1 MGLMEKLKLGPHYRM
16 ERFSL
21 LFCVMVVGI
30 FITTGLCFAAHVQTQ
45 NTTLGEQAIYS
56 TEFETSKTGVSGK
69 VVDVYSSKD
78 KTKTLLLLKF
88 DDTKVVSTN
97 ADNYQMF
104 LTGASVEQNKQTLD
118 GVPSG
123 SIYMFGNTGYMGVYL
138 VNKDGFGPQILD
150 LVVRCNSELQTKSSE
165 DAEATGK
172 EVEDKSFADYDQFRV
187 YFNPGAAKAKHLDC
201 LDGTKAPSITNFYN
215 EAVITPQEDAI
226 HKQLKTQV
234 NDMRVSLNQIQE
246 YEKRLETEGVTVP
259 AEPSVIAG
267 DKVITNDDGSYTYKP
282 STVLPGGYD
291 LDWQHKSVTEG
302 FIKGLIKKTDSPN
315 MTVDQYFAMMTR
327 EANADASG
335 NQLDTNDIEWQL
347 NDGTLISSLSG
358 GKSSRYTKY
367 MDMCNDLTN
376 AWRTYY
382 NQKVDYQREMLGSL
396 LDLEVS
402 KDGILTSSS
411 VNTSEHALRCY

>member
-30 FITTGLCFAAHVQTQ
+30 LVTTVSCFVAHVQTQ

-69 VVDVYSSKD
+69 VIDVYSSED
-78 KTKTLLLLKF
+78 KAKTLLLLKF

-118 GVPSG
+118 GIPSG
-123 SIYMFGNTGYMGVYL
+123 SIYMFGNTGYMGIYL

-150 LVVRCNSELQTKSSE
+150 LVVRCNSELQTNASE
-165 DAEATGK
+165 AVDK
-172 EVEDKSFADYDQFRV
+172 EVEDKSFVDYDQFRV
-187 YFNPGAAKAKHLDC
+187 YFNPGASKAKHLDC
-201 LDGTKAPSITNFYN
+201 LDGSKAPSIKDFYN
-215 EAVITPQEDAI
+215 EAVITPQEDEI
-226 HKQLKTQV
+226 HAQLETQV
-234 NDMRVSLNQIQE
+234 NNMRVSLNQIHE
-246 YEKRLETEGVTVP
+246 YEERLKTEGITVP

-282 STVLPGGYD
+282 ATVLPGGYD
-291 LDWQHKSVTEG
+291 LDWQHTSVVDG
-302 FIKGLIKKTDSPN
+302 FIDDLIAKTDSPN

-327 EANADASG
+327 EANGDASG
-335 NQLDTNDIEWQL
+335 NKLDTNNIEWQL

-367 MDMCNDLTN
+367 MEMCNDLTN

-402 KDGILTSSS
+402 KDSILTSSS
-411 VNTSEHALRCY
+411 VNTSENVLQCY

>member
-30 FITTGLCFAAHVQTQ
+30 LVTTVSCFVAHVQTQ

-69 VVDVYSSKD
+69 VIDVYSSED
-78 KTKTLLLLKF
+78 KAKTLLLLKF

-118 GVPSG
+118 GIPSG
-123 SIYMFGNTGYMGVYL
+123 SIYMFGNTGYMGIYL

-150 LVVRCNSELQTKSSE
+150 LVVRCNSELQTNASE
-165 DAEATGK
+165 DVDE
-172 EVEDKSFADYDQFRV
+172 EVEDKSFVDYDQFRV
-187 YFNPGAAKAKHLDC
+187 YFNPGASKAKHLDC
-201 LDGTKAPSITNFYN
+201 LDGSKAPSIKDFYN
-215 EAVITPQEDAI
+215 EAVITPQEDEI
-226 HKQLKTQV
+226 HAQLETQV
-234 NDMRVSLNQIQE
+234 NNMRVSLNQIHE
-246 YEKRLETEGVTVP
+246 YEERLETEGITVP

-282 STVLPGGYD
+282 TTVLPGGYD
-291 LDWQHKSVTEG
+291 LDWQHTSVVDG
-302 FIKGLIKKTDSPN
+302 FIDDLIAKTDSPN

-335 NQLDTNDIEWQL
+335 NQLDTNNIEWQL

-367 MDMCNDLTN
+367 MEMCNDLTN

-411 VNTSEHALRCY
+411 VNTSENVLQCY

>member
-30 FITTGLCFAAHVQTQ
+30 LVTTVSCFVAHVQTQ

-69 VVDVYSSKD
+69 VIDVYSSED
-78 KTKTLLLLKF
+78 KAKTLLLLKF

-118 GVPSG
+118 GIPSG
-123 SIYMFGNTGYMGVYL
+123 SIYMFGNTGYMGIYL

-150 LVVRCNSELQTKSSE
+150 LVVRCNSELQTNASE
-165 DAEATGK
+165 DVDE
-172 EVEDKSFADYDQFRV
+172 EVEDKSFVDYDQFRV
-187 YFNPGAAKAKHLDC
+187 YFNPGASKAKHLDC
-201 LDGTKAPSITNFYN
+201 LDGSKAPSIKDFYN
-215 EAVITPQEDAI
+215 EAVITPQEDEI
-226 HKQLKTQV
+226 HAQLETQV
-234 NDMRVSLNQIQE
+234 NNMCVSLNQIHE
-246 YEKRLETEGVTVP
+246 YEERLETEGITVP

-282 STVLPGGYD
+282 ATVLPGGYD
-291 LDWQHKSVTEG
+291 LDWQHKSVTDG
-302 FIKGLIKKTDSPN
+302 FIKGLIEKTDSPN

-335 NQLDTNDIEWQL
+335 NKLDTNNIEWQL

-411 VNTSEHALRCY
+411 VNTSENVLQCY

>member
-30 FITTGLCFAAHVQTQ
+30 LVTTVSCFVAHVQTQ

-69 VVDVYSSKD
+69 VIDVYSSED
-78 KTKTLLLLKF
+78 KAKTLLLLKF

-118 GVPSG
+118 GIPSG
-123 SIYMFGNTGYMGVYL
+123 SIYMFGNTGYMGIYL

-150 LVVRCNSELQTKSSE
+150 LVVRCNSELQTNASE
-165 DAEATGK
+165 DVDE
-172 EVEDKSFADYDQFRV
+172 EVEDKSFVDYDQFRV
-187 YFNPGAAKAKHLDC
+187 YFNPGASKAKHLDC
-201 LDGTKAPSITNFYN
+201 LDGSKAPSIKDFYN
-215 EAVITPQEDAI
+215 EAVIAPQENEI
-226 HKQLKTQV
+226 HAQLETQV
-234 NDMRVSLNQIQE
+234 NNMRVSLNQIHE
-246 YEKRLETEGVTVP
+246 YEERLETEGITVP

-282 STVLPGGYD
+282 ATVLPGGYD
-291 LDWQHKSVTEG
+291 LDWQHKSVTDG
-302 FIKGLIKKTDSPN
+302 FIKGLIEKTDSPN

-335 NQLDTNDIEWQL
+335 NKLDTNNIEWQL

-367 MDMCNDLTN
+367 MEMCNDLTN

-402 KDGILTSSS
+402 KDSILTSSS
-411 VNTSEHALRCY
+411 VNTSENVLQCY

>member
-30 FITTGLCFAAHVQTQ
+30 LVTTVSCFVAHVQTQ

-69 VVDVYSSKD
+69 VIDVYSSED
-78 KTKTLLLLKF
+78 KAKTLLLLKF

-118 GVPSG
+118 GIPSG

-150 LVVRCNSELQTKSSE
+150 LVVRCNSELQTNASE
-165 DAEATGK
+165 DVDE
-172 EVEDKSFADYDQFRV
+172 EVEDKSFVDYDQFRV
-187 YFNPGAAKAKHLDC
+187 YFNPGASKAKHLDC
-201 LDGTKAPSITNFYN
+201 LDGSKAPSIKDFYN
-215 EAVITPQEDAI
+215 EAVITPQEDEI
-226 HKQLKTQV
+226 HAQLETQV
-234 NDMRVSLNQIQE
+234 NNMRVSLNQIHE
-246 YEKRLETEGVTVP
+246 YEERLETEGITVP

-282 STVLPGGYD
+282 ATVLPGGYD
-291 LDWQHKSVTEG
+291 LDWQHKSVTDG
-302 FIKGLIKKTDSPN
+302 FIKGLIEKTDSPN

-367 MDMCNDLTN
+367 MEMCNDLTN

-411 VNTSEHALRCY
+411 VNTSENVLQCY

>member
-30 FITTGLCFAAHVQTQ
+30 LVTTVSCFVAHVQTQ

-69 VVDVYSSKD
+69 VIDVYSSED
-78 KTKTLLLLKF
+78 KAKTLLLLKF

-123 SIYMFGNTGYMGVYL
+123 SIYMFGNTGYMGIYL

-150 LVVRCNSELQTKSSE
+150 LVVRCNSELQTNASE
-165 DAEATGK
+165 DVDE
-172 EVEDKSFADYDQFRV
+172 EVEDKSFVDYDQFRV
-187 YFNPGAAKAKHLDC
+187 YFNPGASKAKHLDC
-201 LDGTKAPSITNFYN
+201 LDGSKAPSIKDFYN
-215 EAVITPQEDAI
+215 EAVITPQEDEI
-226 HKQLKTQV
+226 HAQLETQV
-234 NDMRVSLNQIQE
+234 NNMRVSLNQIHE
-246 YEKRLETEGVTVP
+246 YEERLETEGITVP

-282 STVLPGGYD
+282 ATVLPGGYD
-291 LDWQHKSVTEG
+291 LDWQHTSVVDG
-302 FIKGLIKKTDSPN
+302 FIKGLIEKTDSPN

-335 NQLDTNDIEWQL
+335 NKLDTNNIEWQL
-347 NDGTLISSLSG
+347 NDGTLISSLSD

-367 MDMCNDLTN
+367 MEMCNDLAN

-402 KDGILTSSS
+402 KDSILTSSS
-411 VNTSEHALRCY
+411 VNTSENALQCY

>member
-30 FITTGLCFAAHVQTQ
+30 LVTTVSCFVAHVQTQ

-69 VVDVYSSKD
+69 VIDVYSSED
-78 KTKTLLLLKF
+78 KAKTLLLLKF

-118 GVPSG
+118 GIPSG
-123 SIYMFGNTGYMGVYL
+123 SIYMFGNTGYMGIYL

-150 LVVRCNSELQTKSSE
+150 LVVRCNSELQTNASE
-165 DAEATGK
+165 DVDE
-172 EVEDKSFADYDQFRV
+172 EVEDKSFVDYDQFRV
-187 YFNPGAAKAKHLDC
+187 YFNPGASKAKHLDC
-201 LDGTKAPSITNFYN
+201 LDGSKAPSIKDFYN
-215 EAVITPQEDAI
+215 EAVITPQEDEI
-226 HKQLKTQV
+226 HAQLETQV
-234 NDMRVSLNQIQE
+234 NNMRVSLNQIHE
-246 YEKRLETEGVTVP
+246 YEERLKTEGVTVP

-282 STVLPGGYD
+282 ATVLPGGYD
-291 LDWQHKSVTEG
+291 LDWQHTSVVDG
-302 FIKGLIKKTDSPN
+302 FIKGLIEKTDSPN

-335 NQLDTNDIEWQL
+335 NKLDTNNIEWQL

-367 MDMCNDLTN
+367 MEMCNDLTN

-402 KDGILTSSS
+402 KDSILTSSS
-411 VNTSEHALRCY
+411 VNTSENVLQCY

>member
-30 FITTGLCFAAHVQTQ
+30 LVTTVLCFVTHVQTQ

-69 VVDVYSSKD
+69 VIDVYSSED
-78 KTKTLLLLKF
+78 KAKTLLLLKF

-118 GVPSG
+118 GIPSG

-150 LVVRCNSELQTKSSE
+150 LVVRCNSELQMNASE
-165 DAEATGK
+165 DVDK
-172 EVEDKSFADYDQFRV
+172 EVEDKSFVDYDQFRV
-187 YFNPGAAKAKHLDC
+187 YFNPGASKAKHLDC
-201 LDGTKAPSITNFYN
+201 LDGSKAPSIKDFYN
-215 EAVITPQEDAI
+215 EAVITPQENEI
-226 HKQLKTQV
+226 HAQLETQV
-234 NDMRVSLNQIQE
+234 NNMRVSLNQIHE
-246 YEKRLETEGVTVP
+246 YEERLETEGITVP

-282 STVLPGGYD
+282 ATVLPGGYD
-291 LDWQHKSVTEG
+291 LDWQHKSVTDG
-302 FIKGLIKKTDSPN
+302 FIKGLIEKTDSPN

-367 MDMCNDLTN
+367 MEMCNDLTN

-411 VNTSEHALRCY
+411 VNTSENVLQCY

>member
-30 FITTGLCFAAHVQTQ
+30 LVTTVSCFVAHVQTQ

-56 TEFETSKTGVSGK
+56 TEFETSKTGMSGK
-69 VVDVYSSKD
+69 VIDVYSSED
-78 KTKTLLLLKF
+78 KAKTLLLLKF

-118 GVPSG
+118 GIPSG
-123 SIYMFGNTGYMGVYL
+123 SIYMFGNTGYMGIYL

-150 LVVRCNSELQTKSSE
+150 LVVRCNSELQTNASE
-165 DAEATGK
+165 DVDE
-172 EVEDKSFADYDQFRV
+172 EVEDKSFVDYDQFRV
-187 YFNPGAAKAKHLDC
+187 YFNPGASKAKHLDC
-201 LDGTKAPSITNFYN
+201 LDGSKAPSIKDFYN
-215 EAVITPQEDAI
+215 EAVITPQEDEI
-226 HKQLKTQV
+226 HAQLETQV
-234 NDMRVSLNQIQE
+234 NNMRVSLNQIHE
-246 YEKRLETEGVTVP
+246 YEERLETEGITVP

-282 STVLPGGYD
+282 ATVLPGGYD
-291 LDWQHKSVTEG
+291 LDWQHTSVVDG
-302 FIKGLIKKTDSPN
+302 FIDDLIAKTDSPN

-327 EANADASG
+327 EANGDASG
-335 NQLDTNDIEWQL
+335 NKLDTNNIEWQL

-367 MDMCNDLTN
+367 MEMCNDLTN
-376 AWRTYY
+376 AWHTYY

-402 KDGILTSSS
+402 KDSILTSSS
-411 VNTSEHALRCY
+411 VNTSENVLRCY

>member
-1 MGLMEKLKLGPHYRM
+1 MSLMEKLKLGPHYRM

-30 FITTGLCFAAHVQTQ
+30 LVTTVSCFVAHVQTQ

-69 VVDVYSSKD
+69 VIDVYSSED
-78 KTKTLLLLKF
+78 KAKTFLLLKF

-123 SIYMFGNTGYMGVYL
+123 SIYMFGNTGYMGIYL

-150 LVVRCNSELQTKSSE
+150 LVVRCNSELQTNASE
-165 DAEATGK
+165 DVDE
-172 EVEDKSFADYDQFRV
+172 EVEDKSFVDYDQFRV
-187 YFNPGAAKAKHLDC
+187 YFNPGASKAKHLDC
-201 LDGTKAPSITNFYN
+201 LDGAKAPSIKDFYN
-215 EAVITPQEDAI
+215 EAVITPQEDEI
-226 HKQLKTQV
+226 HAQLETQV
-234 NDMRVSLNQIQE
+234 NNMRVSLNQIHE
-246 YEKRLETEGVTVP
+246 YEERLETEGITVP

-267 DKVITNDDGSYTYKP
+267 DKVIANDDGSYTYKP
-282 STVLPGGYD
+282 ATVLPGGYD
-291 LDWQHKSVTEG
+291 LDWQHTSVVDG
-302 FIKGLIKKTDSPN
+302 FIKGLIEKTDSPN

-327 EANADASG
+327 EANGDASD
-335 NQLDTNDIEWQL
+335 NKLDTNNIEWQL

-367 MDMCNDLTN
+367 MEMCNDLTD

-402 KDGILTSSS
+402 KDSILTSSS
-411 VNTSEHALRCY
+411 VNTSENVLQCY

>member
-30 FITTGLCFAAHVQTQ
+30 LVTTVSCFVAHVQTQ

-69 VVDVYSSKD
+69 VIDVYSSED
-78 KTKTLLLLKF
+78 KAKTLLLLKF

-118 GVPSG
+118 GIPSG
-123 SIYMFGNTGYMGVYL
+123 SIYMFGNTGYMGIYL

-150 LVVRCNSELQTKSSE
+150 LVVRCNSELQTNASE
-165 DAEATGK
+165 DVDK
-172 EVEDKSFADYDQFRV
+172 EVEDKSFVDYDQFRV
-187 YFNPGAAKAKHLDC
+187 YFNPGASKAKHLDC
-201 LDGTKAPSITNFYN
+201 LDGSKAPSIKDFYN
-215 EAVITPQEDAI
+215 EAVITPQEDEI
-226 HKQLKTQV
+226 HALLETQV
-234 NDMRVSLNQIQE
+234 NNMRVSLNQIHE
-246 YEKRLETEGVTVP
+246 YEERLKTEGITVP

-282 STVLPGGYD
+282 ATVLPGGYD
-291 LDWQHKSVTEG
+291 LDWQHKSVTDG
-302 FIKGLIKKTDSPN
+302 FIKGLIEKTDSPN

-327 EANADASG
+327 EADADASG

-367 MDMCNDLTN
+367 MEMCNDLTN

-402 KDGILTSSS
+402 KDSILTSSS
-411 VNTSEHALRCY
+411 VNTSENVLQCY

>member
-30 FITTGLCFAAHVQTQ
+30 LVTTVLCFVTHVQTQ

-69 VVDVYSSKD
+69 VIDVYSSED

-118 GVPSG
+118 GIPSG
-123 SIYMFGNTGYMGVYL
+123 SIYMFGNTGYMGIYL
-138 VNKDGFGPQILD
+138 VNQDGFGPQILD
-150 LVVRCNSELQTKSSE
+150 LVVRCNSELQTNASE
-165 DAEATGK
+165 DVDE
-172 EVEDKSFADYDQFRV
+172 EVEDQSFVDYDQFRV
-187 YFNPGAAKAKHLDC
+187 YFNPGASKAKHLDC
-201 LDGTKAPSITNFYN
+201 LDGSKAPSITDFYN
-215 EAVITPQEDAI
+215 EAVITPQEDEI
-226 HKQLKTQV
+226 HAQLETQV
-234 NDMRVSLNQIQE
+234 NNMRVSLNQIHE

-282 STVLPGGYD
+282 ATVLPGGYD
-291 LDWQHKSVTEG
+291 LDWQHTSVVDG
-302 FIKGLIKKTDSPN
+302 FIDDLIAKTDSPN

-327 EANADASG
+327 EANGDASG

-358 GKSSRYTKY
+358 ESSSRYTEY
-367 MDMCNDLTN
+367 MEMCNDLTN

-411 VNTSEHALRCY
+411 VNTSENVLQCY

>member
-30 FITTGLCFAAHVQTQ
+30 LVTTVSCFVAHVQTQ

-69 VVDVYSSKD
+69 VIDVYSSED
-78 KTKTLLLLKF
+78 KAKTLLLLKF

-123 SIYMFGNTGYMGVYL
+123 SIYMFGNTGYMGIYL

-150 LVVRCNSELQTKSSE
+150 LVVRCNSELQTNASE
-165 DAEATGK
+165 DVDE
-172 EVEDKSFADYDQFRV
+172 EVEDKSFVDYDQFRV
-187 YFNPGAAKAKHLDC
+187 YFNPGASKAKHLDC
-201 LDGTKAPSITNFYN
+201 LDGSKAPSIKDFYN
-215 EAVITPQEDAI
+215 EAVITPQEDEI
-226 HKQLKTQV
+226 HAQLETQV
-234 NDMRVSLNQIQE
+234 NNMRVSLNQIHE
-246 YEKRLETEGVTVP
+246 YEERLETEGVTVP

-282 STVLPGGYD
+282 ATVLPGGYD
-291 LDWQHKSVTEG
+291 LDWQHTSVVDG

-335 NQLDTNDIEWQL
+335 NQLDTNNIEWQL

-367 MDMCNDLTN
+367 MEMCNDLTN

-382 NQKVDYQREMLGSL
+382 NQKVDYQHEMLGSL

-402 KDGILTSSS
+402 KDSILTSSS
-411 VNTSEHALRCY
+411 VNTSENVLQCY

>member
-21 LFCVMVVGI
+21 LFCVMIVGI
-30 FITTGLCFAAHVQTQ
+30 FITTGLCFAAHVQSQ
-45 NTTLGEQAIYS
+45 NTTLDEQAIYS

-165 DAEATGK
+165 NAEATGK

-226 HKQLKTQV
+226 HKQLETQV

-246 YEKRLETEGVTVP
+246 SEKRLET
-259 AEPSVIAG
+259 
-267 DKVITNDDGSYTYKP
+267 
-282 STVLPGGYD
+282 
-291 LDWQHKSVTEG
+291 
-302 FIKGLIKKTDSPN
+302 
-315 MTVDQYFAMMTR
+315 
-327 EANADASG
+327 
-335 NQLDTNDIEWQL
+335 
-347 NDGTLISSLSG
+347 
-358 GKSSRYTKY
+358 
-367 MDMCNDLTN
+367 
-376 AWRTYY
+376 
-382 NQKVDYQREMLGSL
+382 
-396 LDLEVS
+396 
-402 KDGILTSSS
+402 
-411 VNTSEHALRCY
+411 

>member
-30 FITTGLCFAAHVQTQ
+30 LVTTVSCFVAHVQTQ

-69 VVDVYSSKD
+69 VIDVYSSED
-78 KTKTLLLLKF
+78 KAKTLLLLKF

-118 GVPSG
+118 GIPSG
-123 SIYMFGNTGYMGVYL
+123 SIYMFGNTGYMGIYL

-150 LVVRCNSELQTKSSE
+150 LVVRCNSELQTNASE
-165 DAEATGK
+165 DVDE
-172 EVEDKSFADYDQFRV
+172 EVEDKSFVDYDQFRV
-187 YFNPGAAKAKHLDC
+187 YFNPGASKAKHLDC
-201 LDGTKAPSITNFYN
+201 LDGSKAPSIKDFYN
-215 EAVITPQEDAI
+215 EAVITPQEDEI
-226 HKQLKTQV
+226 HAQLETQV
-234 NDMRVSLNQIQE
+234 NNMRVSLNQIHE
-246 YEKRLETEGVTVP
+246 YEERLETEGITVP

-282 STVLPGGYD
+282 ATVLPGGYD
-291 LDWQHKSVTEG
+291 LDWQHTSVVDG
-302 FIKGLIKKTDSPN
+302 FIDDLIAKTDSPN

-367 MDMCNDLTN
+367 MEMCNDLTN

-402 KDGILTSSS
+402 KDSILTSSS
-411 VNTSEHALRCY
+411 VNTSENVLQCY

>member
-30 FITTGLCFAAHVQTQ
+30 LVTTVLCFVTHVQTQ

-69 VVDVYSSKD
+69 VIDVYSSED

-104 LTGASVEQNKQTLD
+104 LTGANVEQNKQTLD
-118 GVPSG
+118 GIPSG
-123 SIYMFGNTGYMGVYL
+123 SIYMFGNTGYMGIYL
-138 VNKDGFGPQILD
+138 VNQDGFGPQILD
-150 LVVRCNSELQTKSSE
+150 LVVRCNSELQTNASE
-165 DAEATGK
+165 DVDE
-172 EVEDKSFADYDQFRV
+172 EVEDQSFVNYDQFRV
-187 YFNPGAAKAKHLDC
+187 YFNPGASKAKHLDC
-201 LDGTKAPSITNFYN
+201 LDGSKAPSITDFYN
-215 EAVITPQEDAI
+215 EAVITPQEDEI
-226 HKQLKTQV
+226 HAQLETQV
-234 NDMRVSLNQIQE
+234 NNMRVSLNQIHE
-246 YEKRLETEGVTVP
+246 YEERLETEGITVP

-282 STVLPGGYD
+282 ATVLPGGYD
-291 LDWQHKSVTEG
+291 LDWQHTSVVDG

-327 EANADASG
+327 EANGDASG

-358 GKSSRYTKY
+358 GSSSRYTEY
-367 MDMCNDLTN
+367 MEMCNDLTN

-396 LDLEVS
+396 LDLEAS

-411 VNTSEHALRCY
+411 VNTSENVLQCY

>member
-30 FITTGLCFAAHVQTQ
+30 LVTTVSCFVVHVQTQ

-69 VVDVYSSKD
+69 VIDVYSSED
-78 KTKTLLLLKF
+78 KAKTLLLLKF

-118 GVPSG
+118 GIPSG
-123 SIYMFGNTGYMGVYL
+123 SIYMFGNTGYMGIYL

-150 LVVRCNSELQTKSSE
+150 LVVRCNSELQTNASE
-165 DAEATGK
+165 DVDE
-172 EVEDKSFADYDQFRV
+172 EVEDKSFVDYDQFRV
-187 YFNPGAAKAKHLDC
+187 YFNPGASKAKHLDC
-201 LDGTKAPSITNFYN
+201 LDGSKAPSIKDFYN
-215 EAVITPQEDAI
+215 EAVITPQEDEI
-226 HKQLKTQV
+226 HAQLETQV
-234 NDMRVSLNQIQE
+234 NNMRVSLNQIHE
-246 YEKRLETEGVTVP
+246 YEERLETEGVTVP

-282 STVLPGGYD
+282 ATVLPGGYD
-291 LDWQHKSVTEG
+291 LDWQHTSVVDG
-302 FIKGLIKKTDSPN
+302 FIKGLIEKTDSPN

-327 EANADASG
+327 EANGDASG
-335 NQLDTNDIEWQL
+335 NKLDTNNIEWQL

-367 MDMCNDLTN
+367 MEMCNDLTN

-402 KDGILTSSS
+402 KDSILTSSS
-411 VNTSEHALRCY
+411 VNTSENVLQCY

>member
-30 FITTGLCFAAHVQTQ
+30 LVTTVSCFVAHVQTQ

-69 VVDVYSSKD
+69 VIDVYSSED
-78 KTKTLLLLKF
+78 KAKTLLLLKF

-118 GVPSG
+118 GIPSG
-123 SIYMFGNTGYMGVYL
+123 SIYMFGNTGYMGIYL

-150 LVVRCNSELQTKSSE
+150 LVVRCNSELQTNASE
-165 DAEATGK
+165 DVDE
-172 EVEDKSFADYDQFRV
+172 EVEDKSFVNYDQFRV
-187 YFNPGAAKAKHLDC
+187 YFNLGASKAKHLDC
-201 LDGTKAPSITNFYN
+201 LDGSKAPSIKDFYN
-215 EAVITPQEDAI
+215 EAVITPQEDEI
-226 HKQLKTQV
+226 HAQLETQV
-234 NDMRVSLNQIQE
+234 NNMRVSLNQIHE
-246 YEKRLETEGVTVP
+246 YEERLKTEGVTVP

-267 DKVITNDDGSYTYKP
+267 DKVIPNDDGSYTYKP
-282 STVLPGGYD
+282 ATVLPGGYD
-291 LDWQHKSVTEG
+291 LDWQHTSVADG
-302 FIKGLIKKTDSPN
+302 FIKGLIEKTDSPN

-335 NQLDTNDIEWQL
+335 NKLDTNNIEWQL

-367 MDMCNDLTN
+367 MEMCNDLTN
-376 AWRTYY
+376 AWHTYY

-402 KDGILTSSS
+402 KDSILTSSS
-411 VNTSEHALRCY
+411 VNTSENVLQCY

>member
-1 MGLMEKLKLGPHYRM
+1 MSLMEKLKLGPHYRM

-30 FITTGLCFAAHVQTQ
+30 LVTTVSCFVAHVQTQ

-69 VVDVYSSKD
+69 VIDVYSSED
-78 KTKTLLLLKF
+78 KAKTFLLLKF

-118 GVPSG
+118 GIPSG

-138 VNKDGFGPQILD
+138 VNKDGFGSQILD
-150 LVVRCNSELQTKSSE
+150 LVVRCNSELQTNASE
-165 DAEATGK
+165 DVDE
-172 EVEDKSFADYDQFRV
+172 EVEDKSFVDYDQFRV
-187 YFNPGAAKAKHLDC
+187 YFNPGASKAKHLDC
-201 LDGTKAPSITNFYN
+201 LDGSKAPSIKDFYN
-215 EAVITPQEDAI
+215 EAVIAPQENEI
-226 HKQLKTQV
+226 HAQLETQV
-234 NDMRVSLNQIQE
+234 NNMRVSLNQIHE
-246 YEKRLETEGVTVP
+246 YEERLETEGITVP

-282 STVLPGGYD
+282 ATVLPGGYD
-291 LDWQHKSVTEG
+291 LDWQHKSVTDG
-302 FIKGLIKKTDSPN
+302 FIKGLIEKTDSPN

-358 GKSSRYTKY
+358 EKSSRYTKY
-367 MDMCNDLTN
+367 MEMCNDLTN

-396 LDLEVS
+396 LDLEAS

-411 VNTSEHALRCY
+411 VNTSENVLQCY

>member
-30 FITTGLCFAAHVQTQ
+30 LVTTVSCFVAHVQTQ

-69 VVDVYSSKD
+69 VIDVYFSED
-78 KTKTLLLLKF
+78 KAKTLLLLKF

-123 SIYMFGNTGYMGVYL
+123 SIYMFGNTGYMGIYL

-150 LVVRCNSELQTKSSE
+150 LVVRCNSELQTNASE
-165 DAEATGK
+165 DVDE
-172 EVEDKSFADYDQFRV
+172 EVEDKSFVDYDQFRV
-187 YFNPGAAKAKHLDC
+187 YFNPGASKAKHLDC
-201 LDGTKAPSITNFYN
+201 LDGSKAPSIKDFYN
-215 EAVITPQEDAI
+215 EAVITPQEDEI
-226 HKQLKTQV
+226 HAQLETQV
-234 NDMRVSLNQIQE
+234 NNMRVSLNQIHE
-246 YEKRLETEGVTVP
+246 YEERLETEGITVP

-282 STVLPGGYD
+282 ATVLPGGYD
-291 LDWQHKSVTEG
+291 LDWQHTSVVDG
-302 FIKGLIKKTDSPN
+302 FIDDLIAKTDSPN

-327 EANADASG
+327 EANGDASG
-335 NQLDTNDIEWQL
+335 NKLDTDNIEWQL

-367 MDMCNDLTN
+367 MEMCNDLTN

-402 KDGILTSSS
+402 KDSILTSSS
-411 VNTSEHALRCY
+411 VNTSENVLQCY

>member
-30 FITTGLCFAAHVQTQ
+30 LVTTVSCFVAHVQTQ

-69 VVDVYSSKD
+69 VIDVYSSED
-78 KTKTLLLLKF
+78 KAKTLLLLKF

-118 GVPSG
+118 GIPSG
-123 SIYMFGNTGYMGVYL
+123 SIYMFGNTGYMGIYL

-150 LVVRCNSELQTKSSE
+150 LVVRCNSELQTNASE
-165 DAEATGK
+165 DVDE
-172 EVEDKSFADYDQFRV
+172 EVEDKSFVDYDQFRV
-187 YFNPGAAKAKHLDC
+187 YFNPGASKAKHLDC
-201 LDGTKAPSITNFYN
+201 LDGSKAPSIKDFYN
-215 EAVITPQEDAI
+215 EAVITPQEDEI
-226 HKQLKTQV
+226 HAQLETQV
-234 NDMRVSLNQIQE
+234 NNMRVSLNQIHE
-246 YEKRLETEGVTVP
+246 YEERLETEGVTVP

-291 LDWQHKSVTEG
+291 LDWQHTSVVDG

-335 NQLDTNDIEWQL
+335 NQLDTNNIEWQL

-367 MDMCNDLTN
+367 MEMCNDLTN

-402 KDGILTSSS
+402 KDSILTSSS
-411 VNTSEHALRCY
+411 VNTSENVLQCY

>member
-30 FITTGLCFAAHVQTQ
+30 LVTTVSCFVAHVQTQ

-69 VVDVYSSKD
+69 VIDVYSSED
-78 KTKTLLLLKF
+78 KAKTLLLLKF

-118 GVPSG
+118 GIPSG
-123 SIYMFGNTGYMGVYL
+123 SIYMFGNTGYMGIYL

-150 LVVRCNSELQTKSSE
+150 LVVRCNSELQTNASE
-165 DAEATGK
+165 DVDE
-172 EVEDKSFADYDQFRV
+172 EVEDKSFVDYDQFRV
-187 YFNPGAAKAKHLDC
+187 YFNPGASKAKHLDC
-201 LDGTKAPSITNFYN
+201 LDGSKAPSIKDFYN
-215 EAVITPQEDAI
+215 EAVITPQEDEI
-226 HKQLKTQV
+226 HAQLETQV
-234 NDMRVSLNQIQE
+234 NNMRVSLNQIHE
-246 YEKRLETEGVTVP
+246 YEERLKTEGITVP

-282 STVLPGGYD
+282 ATVLPGGYD
-291 LDWQHKSVTEG
+291 LDWQHTSVVDG
-302 FIKGLIKKTDSPN
+302 FIDDLIAKTDSPN

-327 EANADASG
+327 EANGDASG
-335 NQLDTNDIEWQL
+335 NKLDTNNIEWQL

-367 MDMCNDLTN
+367 MEMCNDLTN

-402 KDGILTSSS
+402 KDSILTSSS
-411 VNTSEHALRCY
+411 VNTSENVLQCY

>member
-30 FITTGLCFAAHVQTQ
+30 LVTTVSCFVAHVQTQ

-69 VVDVYSSKD
+69 VIDVYSSED
-78 KTKTLLLLKF
+78 KAKTLLLLKF

-123 SIYMFGNTGYMGVYL
+123 SIYMFGNTGYMGIYL

-150 LVVRCNSELQTKSSE
+150 LVVRCNSELQTNASE
-165 DAEATGK
+165 DVDE
-172 EVEDKSFADYDQFRV
+172 EVEDKSFVDYDQFRV
-187 YFNPGAAKAKHLDC
+187 YFNPGASKAKHLDC
-201 LDGTKAPSITNFYN
+201 LDGSKAPSIKDFYN
-215 EAVITPQEDAI
+215 EAVITPQEDEI
-226 HKQLKTQV
+226 HAQLETQV
-234 NDMRVSLNQIQE
+234 NNMRVSLNQIHE
-246 YEKRLETEGVTVP
+246 YEERLETEGITVP

-282 STVLPGGYD
+282 ATVLPGGYD
-291 LDWQHKSVTEG
+291 LDWQHTSVVDG
-302 FIKGLIKKTDSPN
+302 FIDDLIAKTDSPN

-327 EANADASG
+327 EANGDASG
-335 NQLDTNDIEWQL
+335 NKLDTNNIEWQL

-367 MDMCNDLTN
+367 MEMCNDLTN

-411 VNTSEHALRCY
+411 VNTSENVLQCY

>member
-30 FITTGLCFAAHVQTQ
+30 LVTTVSCFVAHVQTQ

-69 VVDVYSSKD
+69 VIDVYSSED
-78 KTKTLLLLKF
+78 KAKTLLLLKF

-123 SIYMFGNTGYMGVYL
+123 SIYMFGNTGYMGIYL

-150 LVVRCNSELQTKSSE
+150 LVVRCNSELQTNASE
-165 DAEATGK
+165 DVDE
-172 EVEDKSFADYDQFRV
+172 EVEDKSFVDYDQFRV
-187 YFNPGAAKAKHLDC
+187 YFNPGASKAKHLDC
-201 LDGTKAPSITNFYN
+201 LDGSKAPSIKDFYN
-215 EAVITPQEDAI
+215 EAVITPQEDEI
-226 HKQLKTQV
+226 HAQLETQV
-234 NDMRVSLNQIQE
+234 NNMRVSLNQIHE
-246 YEKRLETEGVTVP
+246 YEERLETEGITVP

-282 STVLPGGYD
+282 ATVLPGGYD
-291 LDWQHKSVTEG
+291 LDWQHTSVVDG
-302 FIKGLIKKTDSPN
+302 FIDDLIAKTDSPN

-327 EANADASG
+327 EANGDASG
-335 NQLDTNDIEWQL
+335 NKLDTNNIEWQL

-367 MDMCNDLTN
+367 MEMCNDLTN

-402 KDGILTSSS
+402 KDSILTSSS
-411 VNTSEHALRCY
+411 VNTSENVLQCY

>member
-30 FITTGLCFAAHVQTQ
+30 LVTTVSCFVAHVQTQ

-69 VVDVYSSKD
+69 VIDVYSSED
-78 KTKTLLLLKF
+78 KAKTLLLLKF

-118 GVPSG
+118 GIPSG
-123 SIYMFGNTGYMGVYL
+123 SIYMFGNTGYMGIYL
-138 VNKDGFGPQILD
+138 VNKDGFGSQILD
-150 LVVRCNSELQTKSSE
+150 LVVRCNSELQTNASE
-165 DAEATGK
+165 DVDE
-172 EVEDKSFADYDQFRV
+172 EVEDKSFVDYDQFRV
-187 YFNPGAAKAKHLDC
+187 YFNPGASKAKHLDC
-201 LDGTKAPSITNFYN
+201 LDGSKAPSIKDFYN
-215 EAVITPQEDAI
+215 EAVITPQENEI
-226 HKQLKTQV
+226 HAQLETQV
-234 NDMRVSLNQIQE
+234 NNMRVSLNQIHE
-246 YEKRLETEGVTVP
+246 YEERLETEGITVP

-282 STVLPGGYD
+282 ATVLPGGYD
-291 LDWQHKSVTEG
+291 LDWQHTSVVDG
-302 FIKGLIKKTDSPN
+302 FIDDLIAKTDSPN

-327 EANADASG
+327 EANGDASG
-335 NQLDTNDIEWQL
+335 NKLDTNNIEWQL

-367 MDMCNDLTN
+367 MEMCNDLTN

-402 KDGILTSSS
+402 KDSILTSSS
-411 VNTSEHALRCY
+411 VNTSENVLQCY

>member
-30 FITTGLCFAAHVQTQ
+30 LVTTVSCFVAHVQTQ

-69 VVDVYSSKD
+69 VIDVYSSED
-78 KTKTLLLLKF
+78 KAKTLLLLKF

-118 GVPSG
+118 GIPSG
-123 SIYMFGNTGYMGVYL
+123 SIYMFGNTGYMGIYL

-150 LVVRCNSELQTKSSE
+150 LVVRCNSELQTNASE
-165 DAEATGK
+165 DVDE
-172 EVEDKSFADYDQFRV
+172 EVEDKSFVDYDQFRV
-187 YFNPGAAKAKHLDC
+187 YFNPGASKAKHLDC
-201 LDGTKAPSITNFYN
+201 LDGSKAPSIKDFYN
-215 EAVITPQEDAI
+215 EAVITPQEDEI
-226 HKQLKTQV
+226 HAQLETQV
-234 NDMRVSLNQIQE
+234 NNMRVSLNQIHE
-246 YEKRLETEGVTVP
+246 YEERLKTEGITVP

-282 STVLPGGYD
+282 ATVLPGGYD
-291 LDWQHKSVTEG
+291 LDWQHTSVVDG
-302 FIKGLIKKTDSPN
+302 FIGDLIAKTDSPN

-335 NQLDTNDIEWQL
+335 NQLDTNNIEWQL

-367 MDMCNDLTN
+367 MEMCNDLTN

-402 KDGILTSSS
+402 KDSILTSSS
-411 VNTSEHALRCY
+411 VNTSENVLQCY

>member
-30 FITTGLCFAAHVQTQ
+30 LATTVLCFVTHVQTQ

-69 VVDVYSSKD
+69 VIDVYSSED
-78 KTKTLLLLKF
+78 KAKTLLLLKF

-118 GVPSG
+118 GIPSG
-123 SIYMFGNTGYMGVYL
+123 SIYMFGNTGYMGIYL
-138 VNKDGFGPQILD
+138 VNKDGFSPQILD
-150 LVVRCNSELQTKSSE
+150 LVVRCNSELQTNASE
-165 DAEATGK
+165 DVDE
-172 EVEDKSFADYDQFRV
+172 EVEDKSFVDYDQFRV
-187 YFNPGAAKAKHLDC
+187 YFNPGASKAKHLDC
-201 LDGTKAPSITNFYN
+201 LDGSKAPSIKDFYN
-215 EAVITPQEDAI
+215 EAVIAPQENEI
-226 HKQLKTQV
+226 HAQLETQV
-234 NDMRVSLNQIQE
+234 NNMRVSLNQIHE
-246 YEKRLETEGVTVP
+246 YEERLETEGITVP

-282 STVLPGGYD
+282 ATVLPGGYD
-291 LDWQHKSVTEG
+291 LDWQHKSVTDG
-302 FIKGLIKKTDSPN
+302 FIKGLIEKTDSPN

-367 MDMCNDLTN
+367 MGMCNDLTN

-402 KDGILTSSS
+402 KDSILTSSS
-411 VNTSEHALRCY
+411 VNTSENVLQCY

>member
-30 FITTGLCFAAHVQTQ
+30 LVTTVSCFVAHVQTQ

-69 VVDVYSSKD
+69 VIDVYSSED
-78 KTKTLLLLKF
+78 KAKTLLLLKF

-123 SIYMFGNTGYMGVYL
+123 SIYMFGNTGYMGIYL

-150 LVVRCNSELQTKSSE
+150 LVVRCNSELQTNASE
-165 DAEATGK
+165 DVDE
-172 EVEDKSFADYDQFRV
+172 EVEDKSFVDYDQFRV
-187 YFNPGAAKAKHLDC
+187 YFNPGASKAKHLDC
-201 LDGTKAPSITNFYN
+201 LDGSKAPSIKDFYN
-215 EAVITPQEDAI
+215 EAVITPQEDEI
-226 HKQLKTQV
+226 HAQLETQV
-234 NDMRVSLNQIQE
+234 NNMRVSLNQIHE
-246 YEKRLETEGVTVP
+246 YEERLETEGITVP

-282 STVLPGGYD
+282 ATVLPGGYD
-291 LDWQHKSVTEG
+291 LDWQHTSVVDG
-302 FIKGLIKKTDSPN
+302 FIDDLIAKTDSPN

-327 EANADASG
+327 EANGDASG
-335 NQLDTNDIEWQL
+335 NKLDTNNIEWQL

-367 MDMCNDLTN
+367 MEMCNDLTN

-402 KDGILTSSS
+402 KNSILTSSS
-411 VNTSEHALRCY
+411 VNTSENVLQCY

>member
-30 FITTGLCFAAHVQTQ
+30 LVTTVSCFVAHVQTQ

-69 VVDVYSSKD
+69 VIDVYSSED
-78 KTKTLLLLKF
+78 KAKTLLLLKF

-118 GVPSG
+118 GIPSG
-123 SIYMFGNTGYMGVYL
+123 SIYMFGNTGYMGIYL

-150 LVVRCNSELQTKSSE
+150 LVVRCNSELQTNASE
-165 DAEATGK
+165 DVDE
-172 EVEDKSFADYDQFRV
+172 EVEDKSFVDYDQFRV
-187 YFNPGAAKAKHLDC
+187 YFNPGASKAKHLDC
-201 LDGTKAPSITNFYN
+201 LDGSKAPSIKDFYN
-215 EAVITPQEDAI
+215 EAVITPQEDEI
-226 HKQLKTQV
+226 HAQLETQV
-234 NDMRVSLNQIQE
+234 NNMRVSLNQIHE
-246 YEKRLETEGVTVP
+246 YEERLETEGITVP

-282 STVLPGGYD
+282 ATVLPGGYD
-291 LDWQHKSVTEG
+291 LDWQHTSVVDG
-302 FIKGLIKKTDSPN
+302 FIDDLIAKTDSPN

-327 EANADASG
+327 EANGDASG
-335 NQLDTNDIEWQL
+335 NKLDTNNIEWQL

-367 MDMCNDLTN
+367 MEMCNDLTN

-402 KDGILTSSS
+402 KDSILTSSS
-411 VNTSEHALRCY
+411 VNASENVLQCY

>member
-30 FITTGLCFAAHVQTQ
+30 LVTTVSCFVAHVQTQ

-69 VVDVYSSKD
+69 VIDVYSSED
-78 KTKTLLLLKF
+78 KAKTLLLLKF

-118 GVPSG
+118 GIPSG
-123 SIYMFGNTGYMGVYL
+123 SIYMFGNTGYMGIYL

-150 LVVRCNSELQTKSSE
+150 LVVRCNSELQTNASE
-165 DAEATGK
+165 DVDE
-172 EVEDKSFADYDQFRV
+172 EVEDKSFVDYDQFRV
-187 YFNPGAAKAKHLDC
+187 YFNPGASKAKHLDC
-201 LDGTKAPSITNFYN
+201 LDGSKAPSIKDFYN
-215 EAVITPQEDAI
+215 EAVITPQEDEI
-226 HKQLKTQV
+226 HAQLETQV
-234 NDMRVSLNQIQE
+234 NNMRVSLNQIHE
-246 YEKRLETEGVTVP
+246 YEERLETEGVTVP
-259 AEPSVIAG
+259 AEPSVIVG

-291 LDWQHKSVTEG
+291 LDWQHTSVVDG

-335 NQLDTNDIEWQL
+335 NQLDTNNIEWQL

-358 GKSSRYTKY
+358 GKSSRYTEY
-367 MDMCNDLTN
+367 MEMCNDLTN

-411 VNTSEHALRCY
+411 VNTSENVLQCY

>member
-30 FITTGLCFAAHVQTQ
+30 LVTTVSCFVAHVQTQ

-69 VVDVYSSKD
+69 VIDVYSSED
-78 KTKTLLLLKF
+78 KAKTLLLLKF

-118 GVPSG
+118 GIPSG

-150 LVVRCNSELQTKSSE
+150 LVVRCNSELQTNASE
-165 DAEATGK
+165 DVDE
-172 EVEDKSFADYDQFRV
+172 EVEDKSFVDYDQFRV
-187 YFNPGAAKAKHLDC
+187 YFNPGASKAKHLDC
-201 LDGTKAPSITNFYN
+201 LDGSKAPSIKDFYN
-215 EAVITPQEDAI
+215 EAVITPQEDEI
-226 HKQLKTQV
+226 HAQLETQV
-234 NDMRVSLNQIQE
+234 NNMRVSLNQIHE
-246 YEKRLETEGVTVP
+246 YEERLETEGITVP

-267 DKVITNDDGSYTYKP
+267 DKVITNDDGLYTYKP
-282 STVLPGGYD
+282 ATVLPGGYD
-291 LDWQHKSVTEG
+291 LDWQHKSVTDG
-302 FIKGLIKKTDSPN
+302 FIKGLIEKTDSPN

-367 MDMCNDLTN
+367 MEMCNDLTN

-402 KDGILTSSS
+402 KDSILTSSS
-411 VNTSEHALRCY
+411 VNTSENVLQCY

>member
-30 FITTGLCFAAHVQTQ
+30 LVTTVSCFVAHVQTQ

-69 VVDVYSSKD
+69 VIDVYSSED
-78 KTKTLLLLKF
+78 KAKTLLLLKF

-118 GVPSG
+118 GIPSG

-150 LVVRCNSELQTKSSE
+150 LVVRCNSELQTNASE
-165 DAEATGK
+165 DVDE
-172 EVEDKSFADYDQFRV
+172 EVEDKSFVDYDQFRV
-187 YFNPGAAKAKHLDC
+187 YFNPGASKA
-201 LDGTKAPSITNFYN
+201 SIKDFYN
-215 EAVITPQEDAI
+215 EAVITPQEDEI
-226 HKQLKTQV
+226 HAQLETQV
-234 NDMRVSLNQIQE
+234 NNMRVSLNQIHE
-246 YEKRLETEGVTVP
+246 YEERLETEGITVP

-267 DKVITNDDGSYTYKP
+267 DKVITNDDGLYTYKP
-282 STVLPGGYD
+282 ATVLPGGYD
-291 LDWQHKSVTEG
+291 LDWQHKSVTDG
-302 FIKGLIKKTDSPN
+302 FIKGLIEKTDSPN

-367 MDMCNDLTN
+367 MEMCNDLTN

-402 KDGILTSSS
+402 KDSILTSSS
-411 VNTSEHALRCY
+411 VNTSENVLQCY